1 MTCHVDGPLLYTN
14 RTPYYRRWPTQKAPK
29 SSPPRGWTG
38 IAFSLSAATVVA
50 CELQR
55 SCENDAIGTCERCSI
70 SRPVWRLALSTRGPS
85 GAPHPAARPIAPG
98 TDSAGAESEA
108 VLKAKLLPVLVGL
121 TNACAIPGL
130 VTQPTTYGTL
140 LLSLAF
146 EFRPIPSHT
155 WNSHFDPLIH
165 ARFELPP

>member
-1 MTCHVDGPLLYTN
+1 MGD
-14 RTPYYRRWPTQKAPK
+14 
-29 SSPPRGWTG
+29 
-38 IAFSLSAATVVA
+38 TVVA
-50 CELQR
+50 DR
-55 SCENDAIGTCERCSI
+55 HRKTTCPCREEKGVKTRVTECN
-70 SRPVWRLALSTRGPS
+70 RPVPTNLNPGQDTREQ
-85 GAPHPAARPIAPG
+85 
-98 TDSAGAESEA
+98 TT
-108 VLKAKLLPVLVGL
+108 LLVGL

-165 ARFELPP
+165 ARFANCDRCELIRSFKSRRGVWLFLHVVVNSNTPVCANRSWTIGQYCRRLLDTHRWWR